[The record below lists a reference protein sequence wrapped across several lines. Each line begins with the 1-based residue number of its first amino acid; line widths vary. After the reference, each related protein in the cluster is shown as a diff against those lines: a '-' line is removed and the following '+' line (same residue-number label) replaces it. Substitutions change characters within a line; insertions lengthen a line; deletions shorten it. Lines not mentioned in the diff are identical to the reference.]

1 MFLHKNHTSHAKNAL
16 TPENNLQRRF
26 QRIHSKRLF
35 QNCTISFQWI
45 VIGIFQNF
53 PKFSKIFSKT
63 SGAILEKSFAMNSLK
78 PPLKIIFRSQN
89 IFCMGS
95 MVFMQKHLRRKM
107 LLSEIASYAQI
118 EVGAPFSMLR
128 FSNFL
133 TFWKPFDH
141 I

>member
-35 QNCTISFQWI
+35 QNCTISFQ
-45 VIGIFQNF
+45 GIAM
-53 PKFSKIFSKT
+53 
-63 SGAILEKSFAMNSLK
+63 GILEKSFAMNFLK

-89 IFCMGS
+89 ILSMGS
-95 MVFMQKHLRRKM
+95 MVFMQKHLGPKM

-118 EVGAPFSMLR
+118 
-128 FSNFL
+128 
-133 TFWKPFDH
+133 
-141 I
+141 

>member
-1 MFLHKNHTSHAKNAL
+1 MIGT
-16 TPENNLQRRF
+16 
-26 QRIHSKRLF
+26 F
-35 QNCTISFQWI
+35 QNSHRD
-45 VIGIFQNF
+45 
-53 PKFSKIFSKT
+53 SLKT
-63 SGAILEKSFAMNSLK
+63 NGAILKKSFAMNSLK
-78 PPLKIIFRSQN
+78 PPLKIIFRSQS

>member
-1 MFLHKNHTSHAKNAL
+1 MGIL
-16 TPENNLQRRF
+16 ENSD
-26 QRIHSKRLF
+26 HD
-35 QNCTISFQWI
+35 
-45 VIGIFQNF
+45 
-53 PKFSKIFSKT
+53 FSKT

-78 PPLKIIFRSQN
+78 PPLKVIFRSQS

-107 LLSEIASYAQI
+107 LLSKIASYAQI

>member
-1 MFLHKNHTSHAKNAL
+1 MFLHKNHTSHAKNVL

-45 VIGIFQNF
+45 VMG
-53 PKFSKIFSKT
+53 
-63 SGAILEKSFAMNSLK
+63 ILENFQKISQKLVVQFWKNLLQWILWNL
-78 PPLKIIFRSQN
+78 PPLKIIFRSQS

-118 EVGAPFSMLR
+118 EVGAPFSILR

>member
-26 QRIHSKRLF
+26 QRIHCKRFF
-35 QNCTISFQWI
+35 QNCTTSFWEI
-45 VIGIFQNF
+45 VIGIFQN
-53 PKFSKIFSKT
+53 SHHDSLKT
-63 SGAILEKSFAMNSLK
+63 NGAILKKSFAMNSLK
-78 PPLKIIFRSQN
+78 PPLKNIFRSQN

>member
-1 MFLHKNHTSHAKNAL
+1 MN
-16 TPENNLQRRF
+16 RD
-26 QRIHSKRLF
+26 
-35 QNCTISFQWI
+35 
-45 VIGIFQNF
+45 GNF
-53 PKFSKIFSKT
+53 GKFSKNFSKT

-78 PPLKIIFRSQN
+78 PPLKIIFRSQS

-118 EVGAPFSMLR
+118 EVGQPFSMLR